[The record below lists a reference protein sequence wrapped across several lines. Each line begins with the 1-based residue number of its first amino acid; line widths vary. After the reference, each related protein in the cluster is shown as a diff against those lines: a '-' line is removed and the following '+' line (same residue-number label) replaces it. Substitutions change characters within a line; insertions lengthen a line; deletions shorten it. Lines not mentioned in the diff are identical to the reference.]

1 MRSSLTRRRSVR
13 RTLALSAVVGI
24 AVFGPA
30 MPAASAQPFVGP
42 PPLRPTNTVGGP
54 LSPQPGFEQT
64 QGCMQANTGD
74 STIEEKPWSQLALGF
89 EQAHEQGLTGSG
101 KTVAVIDTGVNQ
113 HPRLSL
119 TGNGGS
125 AVPDG
130 RGANFDCDGHGT
142 IVAGI
147 IAAHRDDSTGL
158 IGVAPEA
165 QIMSIRQSSKLFQNK
180 AEKKTVGDT
189 QTMAQAITQATNSGA
204 SVINISQS
212 SCQTIAQASN
222 PADEHNNRLYQAV
235 KNAFDRG
242 VVVVAAAGNADGAC
256 QKNPSGSPT
265 TAVLPAWFDEYVLT
279 VGSVGQEGQP
289 SEFTVPGPWVDVA
302 APGENLIS
310 LDPGSGGSGLAS
322 QIAAGA
328 DGQMQ
333 PIQGT
338 SFATPYVSG
347 LAVLIK
353 EKYEKA
359 GTPLSAG
366 QIMDRIKATAMHP
379 GGNNGRNDIVGYGM
393 IDFMA
398 ALGDIVPPEHG
409 KLPAPMKPTRLSA
422 DVIPQKD
429 YPALLVALGGSVGGV
444 AAVIFTAFLVNAVRN
459 VRLRQAEAAAK
470 TKSRRE

>member
-1 MRSSLTRRRSVR
+1 M
-13 RTLALSAVVGI
+13 ALSAVVGI

-30 MPAASAQPFVGP
+30 MPAATAQPFVGP
-42 PPLRPTNTVGGP
+42 PELRETGVNGSPLGVKGAP
-54 LSPQPGFEQT
+54 EQT
-64 QGCMQANTGD
+64 QGCMQANSGD

-89 EQAHEQGLTGSG
+89 EQAHEQNLTGAG
-101 KTVAVIDTGVNQ
+101 KTIAVIDTGVNP
-113 HPRLSL
+113 HHRLNL
-119 TGNGGS
+119 NGGGGS
-125 AVPDG
+125 AVPG
-130 RGANFDCDGHGT
+130 GGANTDCDGHGT

-147 IAAHRDDSTGL
+147 IAAHSDENTGFV
-158 IGVAPEA
+158 GVAPDA
-165 QIMSIRQSSKLFQNK
+165 QIMSIRQSSKLYQYRQ
-180 AEKKTVGDT
+180 EKKTIGDT
-189 QTMAQAITQATNSGA
+189 ETMAQAIQFAVNQNVD
-204 SVINISQS
+204 VINISQS

-222 PADEHNNRLYQAV
+222 PADRFNNELHQAV
-235 KNAFDRG
+235 ANAYRKNI
-242 VVVVAAAGNADGAC
+242 VVVAAAGNADGTC

-265 TAVLPAWFDEYVLT
+265 TAVLPAWFDDYVLT
-279 VGSVGQEGQP
+279 VGSVGQQGQP

-338 SFATPYVSG
+338 SFAAPYVSG
-347 LAVLIK
+347 LVTLIK

-359 GTPLSAG
+359 GNPLNAR

-398 ALGDIVPPEHG
+398 ALNDIVPPEHG